1 MKTKVRSATRIATA
15 IITLALASASFAQ
28 QALPPLPGTYF
39 SAKDYDLPPWPF
51 NPDPNLATVEIEPGI
66 FVLDDTAVP
75 DTPEQATA
83 RVARQ
88 TAAKQAALID
98 PQVAAEAARQA
109 REQAWARNRE
119 KNRQWLHRGVVLEN
133 GEIQSFRA
141 LKEKKREDLRARATE
156 IGARQ
161 RREKEEAEAW
171 AQRNDIDVRAKLP
184 DDGTAELMS
193 ISGGVPTVYITYNED
208 AADTVSTDELW
219 PGRATGLELTGAG
232 TTVGIWDGGD
242 VLLTHQEF
250 DSGAGTRVT
259 DRDGVSPLGIS
270 GHVTHVAGTLVAEG
284 QDAAAQGMSYGANLD
299 AYDWTDDIGEMGYAA
314 AQDQLP
320 ISNHSYGNQTGWG
333 FLPVGGQNFWA
344 WYGNTILSQVESYLF
359 GFYDAISRDVDATT
373 YDAIYYLP
381 IWAAAN
387 ERGAAGQ
394 GPANQPEG
402 HYAWNGTQ
410 WVAVLDQVRPD
421 DGDADG
427 FDTLVPQGVS
437 KNILTIGSAHDI
449 DGGYDV
455 PGDVVASD
463 FSSFG
468 PTDDGR
474 IKPDLVGNGEV
485 VRSAESAA
493 NDAYVNRSGTSMAA
507 PNVTGSLNLLIERQ
521 AQLYGTDHP
530 LWAST
535 LKALAIHTADEA
547 GAFAG
552 PDFRHGWGLLNTR
565 RAVEL
570 IDANFDSGSLAHVKE
585 VVLMDGEYIEFPVV
599 SDGSQPLRVT
609 ICWTDP
615 AGEPPTLA
623 VDPADLMLVNDLDL
637 RIVRDTTTHQ
647 PWVLN
652 PANRNA
658 AATKGDNFRD
668 NVEQVHI
675 ANPTAGEYLV
685 RVTHKNNVVDDT
697 GAVSLQNVS
706 ISISGNVAQAAPT
719 LRITSAD
726 MIGPDEMTLAWP
738 AVVGLTYQ
746 VQFTADVG
754 IVNWINTGPEV
765 SATSEVVAVAVS
777 APSTEEKRFYR
788 VIAAE

>member
-1 MKTKVRSATRIATA
+1 MKTRTKTA
-15 IITLALASASFAQ
+15 IRISTTMLALALASASFAQ
-28 QALPPLPGTYF
+28 QAPPPLPGTYY
-39 SAKDYDLPPWPF
+39 SAKDYDVPPWPF
-51 NPDPNLATVEIEPGI
+51 NPDPNLAAVEIEPGI
-66 FVLDDTAVP
+66 FVVDDTAVP
-75 DTPEQATA
+75 DTPEQTA
-83 RVARQ
+83 ARAARQ
-88 TAAKQAALID
+88 AAAQQAALID
-98 PQVAAEAARQA
+98 PRVAAEAARQA
-109 REQAWARNRE
+109 REATWARNRE
-119 KNRQWLHRGVVLEN
+119 KHLPSLHQGLVLEN
-133 GEIQSFRA
+133 GAIQSFRA
-141 LKEKKREDLRARATE
+141 LKEKKREDLQTRAVE

-161 RREKEEAEAW
+161 RREKQEAEAW
-171 AQRNDIDVRAKLP
+171 AQRNNIDVRTKLP
-184 DDGTAELMS
+184 DGGSAELMG
-193 ISGGVPTVYITYNED
+193 ISGGVPSVYITYNED

-219 PGRATGLELTGAG
+219 PGGATGLDLTGAG
-232 TTVGIWDGGD
+232 TTLGIWDGGD

-270 GHVTHVAGTLVAEG
+270 GHGTHVAGTLVAEG
-284 QDAAAQGMSYGANLD
+284 QDAAAQGMSYEATLD
-299 AYDWTDDIGEMGYAA
+299 AYDWDVDVGEMADAA
-314 AQDQLP
+314 AEDDLR
-320 ISNHSYGNQTGWG
+320 ISNHSYGPQAGWG

-344 WYGNTILSQVESYLF
+344 WYGNTTLSQVESYLF
-359 GFYDAISRDVDATT
+359 GFYDGNSRDIDTT
-373 YDAIYYLP
+373 VYHAIHYLP

-387 ERGAAGQ
+387 ERGGAGQ
-394 GPANQPEG
+394 GPANQPVG
-402 HYAWNGTQ
+402 HYAWNGIQ
-410 WVAVLDQVRPD
+410 WVAVFDQVRPN

-427 FDTLVPQGVS
+427 FDTLVPQGVV

-449 DGGYDV
+449 VGGYEI
-455 PGDVVASD
+455 PADVVASD

-485 VRSAESAA
+485 VRSTESAA
-493 NDAYVNRSGTSMAA
+493 NDAYDNRSGTSMAA
-507 PNVTGSLNLLIERQ
+507 PNVAGSLNLLIQRQ

-552 PDFRHGWGLLNTR
+552 PDYRHGWGLLNTR
-565 RAVEL
+565 RAAEL
-570 IDANFDSGSLAHVKE
+570 IDANFQSGSLAHLKE

-615 AGEPPTLA
+615 AGEPPALA

-637 RIVRDTTTHQ
+637 RIIRDTTTHQ

-658 AATKGDNFRD
+658 AATTGDNIRD

-675 ANPTAGEYLV
+675 ASPTAGGYLV
-685 RVTHKNNVVDDT
+685 RVTHKNNLVDDT

-706 ISISGNVAQAAPT
+706 IAISGNAAQFAPT

-726 MIGPDEMTLAWP
+726 MTGPDEMTLAWP

-746 VQFTADVG
+746 VQYTADVG
-754 IVNWINTGPEV
+754 TVNWINTGPEID
-765 SATSEVVAVAVS
+765 ATRDLVAVAVS

-788 VIAAE
+788 VIVVE